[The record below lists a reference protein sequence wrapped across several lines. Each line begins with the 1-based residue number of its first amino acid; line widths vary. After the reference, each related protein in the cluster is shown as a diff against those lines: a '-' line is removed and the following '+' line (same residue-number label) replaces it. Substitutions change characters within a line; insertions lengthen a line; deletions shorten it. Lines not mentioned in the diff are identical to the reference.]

1 MLKDIALNTLPGL
14 EDLPN
19 EVTVPGYIEDHD
31 WIPRKDPNYVFRK
44 DDVRVILGHLC
55 SDSPNGLLL
64 VGPKGSGKSSLVHQI
79 HAWVNRPLLHFTG
92 SRSSEFEDLL
102 GTKEIVDG
110 DTLTMDGPLVQAAS
124 MPFCTFLYEEVDRS
138 PSAVSVSLNPL
149 LDGYDL
155 VHTLDS
161 GRRIRPAEGFRFMA
175 TANTNGQGDMTGD
188 YNTANVMDTS
198 FLDRNWCH
206 SVWYPT
212 PEEEFRILRAAVY
225 SEIGDDQLHRS
236 IRLANDVRYLYTG
249 RDNEVSSSGQQL
261 GVSGTIHTTFSTRSL
276 IMLWHVLS
284 LFPNVDSP
292 IIHALKLV
300 CTNKCTPECAEAI
313 EKLAEAHFGDG

>member
-14 EDLPN
+14 EQLPD
-19 EVTVPGYIEDHD
+19 EVTVPGYIENHP
-31 WIPRKDPNYVFRK
+31 WIPPKDPNYVFRK
-44 DDVRVILGHLC
+44 DDVRVMLGHLC
-55 SDSPNGLLL
+55 SDSPEGLLL
-64 VGPKGSGKSSLVHQI
+64 VGPRGSGKSSVVHQM
-79 HAWVNRPLLHFTG
+79 HAWIRRPLLHFTG
-92 SRSSEFEDLL
+92 GRSTEFEDLL

-124 MPFCTFLYEEVDRS
+124 TPYCTFLYEEVDRS
-138 PSAVSVSLNPL
+138 PSSVSVSLNPL

-175 TANTNGQGDMTGD
+175 TANTNGMGDMSGD
-188 YNTANVMDTS
+188 YNSANVMDTS

-212 PEEEFRILRAAVY
+212 PDDEFRILRTAVDPD
-225 SEIGDDQLHRS
+225 IGDDPIHRS

-249 RDNEVSSSGQQL
+249 RDNEASDSGQAL
-261 GVSGTIHTTFSTRSL
+261 GIGGTIHTTLSTRSL
-276 IMLWHVLS
+276 IMLWRVMA
-284 LFPNVDSP
+284 LFPSVDQP

-300 CTNKCTPECAEAI
+300 VTNKCTPECAEAI
-313 EKLAEAHFGDG
+313 HRLAEAHFGE